1 MNKKQTQKLSELK
14 IKLGSDLVNK
24 IDNARE
30 KYGGRG
36 FKIGLSGALIGGGLA
51 QYFLRD
57 PRATFFGTLFG
68 TAIGI
73 NLGYA
78 FGLKY
83 GEHKVK
89 IFEKEFPEYK
99 EDIKEYLQLKI
110 LQTYEN
116 IRPEIKAFEKEA
128 QN

>member
-1 MNKKQTQKLSELK
+1 MNKKQTQKLAELK
-14 IKLGSDLVNK
+14 LKLGSDLVGN
-24 IDNARE
+24 IENARE

-36 FKIGLSGALIGGGLA
+36 FKIGLSGALIGGGLGYLLIKDA
-51 QYFLRD
+51 AWTAYSAFI
-57 PRATFFGTLFG
+57 G
-68 TAIGI
+68 TAFGI

-89 IFEKEFPEYK
+89 SFEKEFPEYK
-99 EDIKEYLQLKI
+99 DDIKEYLQLKM

-116 IRPEIKAFEKEA
+116 IRPEIKAFEGGIK
-128 QN
+128 